1 MLRKPRKIHFQ
12 KVFDA
17 IQQKLQSW
25 SSNLLSYGGRI
36 TLVKAVISAM
46 PLHFMQA
53 IKLPIG
59 VIRHIDQ
66 MRRNFLWKGNEVCK
80 GINCLVNWETVC
92 TLKEN
97 GGLGIID
104 LAVQN
109 DALLTKWLWE
119 LEAKP
124 MGLWGSTL
132 NRLYGITEAAHL
144 TAYAD
149 DSSFLKELSGLIPFY
164 SASIWRDNGLVW
176 RWNSSHKFTCAS
188 AYHTLHQRGIL
199 SSDYKILWKLRAPM
213 KVRIFVWLMR
223 ENKILTQEVL
233 QFRGCSVQPACQLC
247 GSTTI

>member
-1 MLRKPRKIHFQ
+1 M
-12 KVFDA
+12 
-17 IQQKLQSW
+17 
-25 SSNLLSYGGRI
+25 LSYGGRI

-66 MRRNFLWKGNEVCK
+66 MRRNLLWKGNKVCK

-124 MGLWGSTL
+124 MGLW
-132 NRLYGITEAAHL
+132 A
-144 TAYAD
+144 
-149 DSSFLKELSGLIPFY
+149 
-164 SASIWRDNGLVW
+164 
-176 RWNSSHKFTCAS
+176 
-188 AYHTLHQRGIL
+188 LH
-199 SSDYKILWKLRAPM
+199 
-213 KVRIFVWLMR
+213 
-223 ENKILTQEVL
+223 
-233 QFRGCSVQPACQLC
+233 
-247 GSTTI
+247 